1 MRSKRPNKRSKR
13 KQEML
18 TAYDENMNE
27 IGVYARPVVHY
38 NGMWHR
44 VAQCWVVGMSE
55 NGPRVYLQRRSFEK
69 KSHPGRY
76 DITAGGHVSAGETPH
91 CAMIR
96 EIWEETGLQLDED
109 DLTEIAEFREV
120 SGHDR
125 EVATIFI
132 HREDEPPF
140 SPGSE
145 VIYMVSA
152 DLEDF
157 RALSEGSVDQITVV
171 PAIRTG
177 PMINEAFKVEPQNFC
192 NHKSFL
198 EVVYPYIK
206 SHEKELFKQTDKEI

>member
-1 MRSKRPNKRSKR
+1 MRSKRPNKRSKKR
-13 KQEML
+13 PEML

-27 IGVYARPVVHY
+27 IGVFARPVVHY

-55 NGPRVYLQRRSFEK
+55 KGPRIYLQRRSFEK

-76 DITAGGHVSAGETPH
+76 DITAGGHVSAGETPRY
-91 CAMIR
+91 AMTR
-96 EIWEETGLQLDED
+96 EMWEETGLKLTED

-120 SGHDR
+120 SGHDH

-140 SPGSE
+140 SPGPE

-157 RALSEGSVDQITVV
+157 RALSEGSVDVITVI

-177 PMINEAFKVEPQNFC
+177 PMTNEAFKVGPQNFC
-192 NHKSFL
+192 NHRSFL
-198 EVVYPYIK
+198 EIVYPYIK
-206 SHEKELFKQTDKEI
+206 EHEKELFGEIEGK

>member
-55 NGPRVYLQRRSFEK
+55 NGLRVYLQRRSFEK

-140 SPGSE
+140 SPGPE